1 MLDSL
6 SLSISK
12 IMSWSLHPPKFTS
25 EDFHF
30 KDHHELIDLN
40 KSDAFQSTDIC

>member
-6 SLSISK
+6 SVSK
-12 IMSWSLHPPKFTS
+12 IMSWSLHPPKFIR

-30 KDHHELIDLN
+30 QYHHELLDLN
-40 KSDAFQSTDIC
+40 KSDAFLSTDIC